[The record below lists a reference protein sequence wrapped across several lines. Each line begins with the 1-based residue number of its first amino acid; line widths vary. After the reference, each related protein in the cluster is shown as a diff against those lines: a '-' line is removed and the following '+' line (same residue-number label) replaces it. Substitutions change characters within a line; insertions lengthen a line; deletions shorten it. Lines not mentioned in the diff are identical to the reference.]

1 MFHQGECEPGYPII
15 FLLEYDRYISCLF
28 VGGLLRKEE
37 GGQVKYNYSSFFL
50 GWGVCQVF
58 NADLM
63 YFFQCL
69 FKFTL

>member
-50 GWGVCQVF
+50 G
-58 NADLM
+58 
-63 YFFQCL
+63 
-69 FKFTL
+69 